1 MNITIVRMVI
11 GILLLLIPAL
21 ILFRFDRRFLRQS
34 AVVLGR
40 LTVTLLVLAGCLYYI
55 FQWDKAWVNILW
67 VLLTSGVATT
77 VYCRKRWQSVPIYI
91 SMTVMT
97 FIMGIVV
104 LLLMDVP
111 SLFSASYFLPVMTML
126 QAEALFVCRRGI
138 TTYVLER
145 RTHKEL
151 FEYLRGNGANPL
163 EALRPFLTK
172 LASALTVAIANI
184 TYIVFN
190 IIHYTN
196 GIADLEQAASAGE
209 ITAEQK
215 AAEIDTLLSGVQ
227 NGQSLGLLLVM
238 TVLPCVLM
246 FLSYILYQ
254 RKYKLDEEEYSRICE
269 ALAAKK
275 A

>member
-1 MNITIVRMVI
+1 MNITIVRMLI
-11 GILLLLIPAL
+11 GVLLLVVPAL

-34 AVVLGR
+34 ASVLGR

-55 FQWDKAWVNILW
+55 FQWDMAWVNILW
-67 VLLTSGVATT
+67 VLLSSGVATA

-91 SMTVMT
+91 SMTVVT

-111 SLFSASYFLPVMTML
+111 HLFGASYFLPVMTML

-151 FEYLRGNGANPL
+151 FEYLRGNGAHQL

-172 LASALTVAIANI
+172 AITRAF
-184 TYIVFN
+184 TPV
-190 IIHYTN
+190 
-196 GIADLEQAASAGE
+196 LQ
-209 ITAEQK
+209 Q
-215 AAEIDTLLSGVQ
+215 
-227 NGQSLGLLLVM
+227 LLLVGLVFVPSLLCGM
-238 TVLPCVLM
+238 LLCGIQPLQAIAFLVLM
-246 FLSYILYQ
+246 TAAALSSTMLILVLSIYIYT
-254 RKYKLDEEEYSRICE
+254 RIS
-269 ALAAKK
+269 
-275 A
+275 

>member
-1 MNITIVRMVI
+1 MNITIVRMLI
-11 GILLLLIPAL
+11 GILLLVVPAL

-34 AVVLGR
+34 ASVLGR

-55 FQWDKAWVNILW
+55 FQWDMAWVNILW
-67 VLLTSGVATT
+67 VLLSSGVATA

-91 SMTVMT
+91 SMTVVT

-111 SLFSASYFLPVMTML
+111 HLFGASYFLPVMTML

-151 FEYLRGNGANPL
+151 FEYLRGNGAHQL

-172 LASALTVAIANI
+172 AITRAF
-184 TYIVFN
+184 TPV
-190 IIHYTN
+190 
-196 GIADLEQAASAGE
+196 LQ
-209 ITAEQK
+209 Q
-215 AAEIDTLLSGVQ
+215 
-227 NGQSLGLLLVM
+227 LLLVGLVFVPSLLCGM
-238 TVLPCVLM
+238 LLCGIQPLQAIAFLVLM
-246 FLSYILYQ
+246 TAVALSSTMLILVLSIYIYT
-254 RKYKLDEEEYSRICE
+254 RIS
-269 ALAAKK
+269 
-275 A
+275 

>member
-1 MNITIVRMVI
+1 MNITIVRMLI
-11 GILLLLIPAL
+11 GVLLLMIPAL

-34 AVVLGR
+34 ASVLGR

-55 FQWDKAWVNILW
+55 FQWDMAWVNILW
-67 VLLTSGVATT
+67 VLLSSGVATA

-91 SMTVMT
+91 SMTVVT

-111 SLFSASYFLPVMTML
+111 HLFGASYFLPVMTML

-151 FEYLRGNGANPL
+151 FEYLRGNGAHQL

-172 LASALTVAIANI
+172 AITRAF
-184 TYIVFN
+184 TPV
-190 IIHYTN
+190 
-196 GIADLEQAASAGE
+196 LQ
-209 ITAEQK
+209 Q
-215 AAEIDTLLSGVQ
+215 
-227 NGQSLGLLLVM
+227 LLLVGLVFVPSLLCGM
-238 TVLPCVLM
+238 LLCGIQPLQAIAFLVLM
-246 FLSYILYQ
+246 TAAALSSTMLILVLSIYIYT
-254 RKYKLDEEEYSRICE
+254 RIS
-269 ALAAKK
+269 
-275 A
+275 

>member
-1 MNITIVRMVI
+1 MNITIVRMLI
-11 GILLLLIPAL
+11 GILLLMIPAL

-34 AVVLGR
+34 ASVLGR

-55 FQWDKAWVNILW
+55 FQWDMAWVNILW
-67 VLLTSGVATT
+67 VLLSSGVATA

-91 SMTVMT
+91 SMTVVT

-111 SLFSASYFLPVMTML
+111 HLFGASCFLPVMTML

-151 FEYLRGNGANPL
+151 FEYLRGNGAHQL

-172 LASALTVAIANI
+172 AITRAF
-184 TYIVFN
+184 TPV
-190 IIHYTN
+190 
-196 GIADLEQAASAGE
+196 LQ
-209 ITAEQK
+209 Q
-215 AAEIDTLLSGVQ
+215 
-227 NGQSLGLLLVM
+227 LLLVGLVFVPSLLCGM
-238 TVLPCVLM
+238 LLCGIQPLQAIAFLVLM
-246 FLSYILYQ
+246 TAAALSSTMLILVLSIYIYT
-254 RKYKLDEEEYSRICE
+254 RIS
-269 ALAAKK
+269 
-275 A
+275 

>member
-11 GILLLLIPAL
+11 SILLLLIPAL

-67 VLLTSGVATT
+67 VLLTSGIATAI
-77 VYCRKRWQSVPIYI
+77 YCRKRWQSVPIYI

-97 FIMGIVV
+97 FVMGIIV

-111 SLFSASYFLPVMTML
+111 SLFCASYFLPVMTML

-138 TTYVLER
+138 TTYVFER

-172 LASALTVAIANI
+172 AVTRAFTPVL
-184 TYIVFN
+184 
-190 IIHYTN
+190 
-196 GIADLEQAASAGE
+196 Q
-209 ITAEQK
+209 Q
-215 AAEIDTLLSGVQ
+215 
-227 NGQSLGLLLVM
+227 LLLVGLVFIPSLLCGLLMGGFSPLQSMAFLALM
-238 TVLPCVLM
+238 TAAALCSTMLTLI
-246 FLSYILYQ
+246 FSIYIYT
-254 RKYKLDEEEYSRICE
+254 RIS
-269 ALAAKK
+269 A
-275 A
+275 